1 MGLKEKLLQ
10 DMQAAMKAREEG
22 KTRLSVLRLAR
33 AAIKNAE
40 IEKRRELDDSGVL
53 EVLAREV
60 KQRRDAIQEYERA
73 GRPETVSLLKKEIE
87 ILQEYLP
94 RPLSEGELRELVKQ
108 AMAETGAREGRELG
122 KVMGWLMPRVKGR
135 ADGKTVNRVASEML
149 TGG

>member
-40 IEKRRELDDSGVL
+40 IEKRRELDDSEVL

-73 GRPETVSLLKKEIE
+73 GRPETVRLLRQEID

-94 RPLSEGELRELVKQ
+94 RPLSEDELRELVKQ
-108 AMAETGAREGRELG
+108 AIAETGARDVRELG

-135 ADGKTVNRVASEML
+135 ADGKVVNRIAGEML
-149 TGG
+149 RGG

>member
-40 IEKRRELDDSGVL
+40 IEKRRELDDSEVL

-73 GRPETVSLLKKEIE
+73 GRLETVRLLRQEID

-94 RPLSEGELRELVKQ
+94 RPLSEDELRELVKQ
-108 AMAETGAREGRELG
+108 AIAETGARDARELG
-122 KVMGWLMPRVKGR
+122 KVMGWLMPWVKGR
-135 ADGKTVNRVASEML
+135 ADGKVVNRIAGEML
-149 TGG
+149 RGG

>member
-1 MGLKEKLLQ
+1 
-10 DMQAAMKAREEG
+10 MQAAMKAREEG

-40 IEKRRELDDSGVL
+40 IEKRRELDDSEVL

-73 GRPETVSLLKKEIE
+73 GRPETVRLLRQEID

-94 RPLSEGELRELVKQ
+94 RPLSEDELRELVKQ
-108 AMAETGAREGRELG
+108 AIAETGARDVRELG

-135 ADGKTVNRVASEML
+135 ADGKVVNRIAGEML
-149 TGG
+149 RGG